1 MLKISIDQ
9 KPKGK
14 FIFIEI
20 EKNFIPFTINK
31 ISSNKFLKLEEIS
44 NEKEAKK
51 LQKKHI
57 YEKLE
62 KWEKEEKKEINIIDF
77 KIIDKN
83 YKYIGKIKKI
93 IQRKIQPLILA
104 EFKNKEFY
112 IPFHEKFITKINHNK
127 KTIET
132 NIPEGIINF

>member
-1 MLKISIDQ
+1 MLKISLDKQ
-9 KPKGK
+9 PKGK

-20 EKNFIPFTINK
+20 NSNFIPFTINK

-44 NEKEAKK
+44 NEKEAGEFKK
-51 LQKKHI
+51 KYI

-62 KWEKEEKKEINIIDF
+62 KDNKEKEINIIDF

-83 YKYIGKIKKI
+83 YKEIGKVKGI
-93 IQRKIQPLILA
+93 IERKIQPLILA

-112 IPFHEKFITKINHNK
+112 IPFHEKFIIKIDNSK
-127 KTIET
+127 KIIET
-132 NIPEGIINF
+132 NVPEGIINI